1 MRWIADHY
9 HLWSDEQGQSAV
21 AWSIIGAR
29 ADVPAAHRDGIG
41 TGEALNEHVTTA
53 W

>member
-1 MRWIADHY
+1 VE
-9 HLWSDEQGQSAV
+9 SDEQGQSAV